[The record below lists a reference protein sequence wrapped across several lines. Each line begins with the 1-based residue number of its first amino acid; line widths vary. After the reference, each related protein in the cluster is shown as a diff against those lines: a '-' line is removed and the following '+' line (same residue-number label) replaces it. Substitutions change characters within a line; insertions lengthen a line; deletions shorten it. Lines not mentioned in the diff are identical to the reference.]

1 MSKNSKYLAMAT
13 TLTGIL
19 ALAPVFAQNQGTT
32 SGSNTTGSHSTGS
45 QSSSGMTH
53 SMAGSKLGA
62 TDHKF
67 VMEAAVGGMEEVQL
81 GQLAAQKASDPDV
94 KNFGQHMVDDHS
106 KANTQLMQLAS
117 QKGVTPPTT
126 LPADKQKDMDKL
138 NSLSGA
144 AFDKA
149 YMAMMVKDHKKD
161 VSEFQKE
168 SKSGKDSDL
177 KSFASTTLPTLQ
189 NHLKMAQDINARLS
203 KGGSA
208 TGASHSGH

>member
-1 MSKNSKYLAMAT
+1 M
-13 TLTGIL
+13 G
-19 ALAPVFAQNQGTT
+19 
-32 SGSNTTGSHSTGS
+32 SGS
-45 QSSSGMTH
+45 GMSH
-53 SMAGSKLGA
+53 SMAGSKLGS

-67 VMEAAVGGMEEVQL
+67 VMEAAMGGMEEVQL

-149 YMAMMVKDHKKD
+149 YMSMMVKDHKKD
-161 VSEFQKE
+161 VAEFQKE

-177 KSFASTTLPTLQ
+177 KSFASTTLPTLE
-189 NHLKMAQDINARLS
+189 NHLKMAQDINSRLS